1 MSTCTGEA
9 GNPIRPSSFAPWE
22 SRGFM
27 QLKQFYS
34 IHSDYFPL
42 LYIISML
49 TENRKVSSGNRIKYL
64 SLQDLFTFM
73 FVCKLFSFSRN

>member
-1 MSTCTGEA
+1 MFLHCVAHKIPRYMSTCTGEA

-49 TENRKVSSGNRIKYL
+49 TENFRIA
-64 SLQDLFTFM
+64 
-73 FVCKLFSFSRN
+73 KLARETE

>member
-34 IHSDYFPL
+34 IHSDYFSFIVY
-42 LYIISML
+42 YIYADGKFSH
-49 TENRKVSSGNRIKYL
+49 RKVSSGNRIKYL
-64 SLQDLFTFM
+64 SLQDLH
-73 FVCKLFSFSRN
+73 VCV